1 VAKRN
6 PSASQTEISPASI
19 GLPELLGRQIVL
31 FCGVYIYAGRLSAI
45 GDTTVRIE
53 SASIVYDTGP
63 LLNKTWADAQ
73 CLPGPH
79 WWVSIAAIESFGPG
93 KEI

>member
-1 VAKRN
+1 VK
-6 PSASQTEISPASI
+6 
-19 GLPELLGRQIVL
+19 
-31 FCGVYIYAGRLSAI
+31 
-45 GDTTVRIE
+45 IE

-79 WWVSIAAIESFGPG
+79 WWVSIAAIESFGLG